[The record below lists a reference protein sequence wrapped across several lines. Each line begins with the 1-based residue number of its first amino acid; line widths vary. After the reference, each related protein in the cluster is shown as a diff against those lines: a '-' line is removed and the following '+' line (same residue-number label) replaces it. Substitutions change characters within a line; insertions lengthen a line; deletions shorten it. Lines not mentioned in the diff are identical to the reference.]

1 MFQGLYILVVITGN
15 HGYNIAYLQPDP
27 SSFHWLGKMTQY
39 AAVHVGKHNDVTPL
53 NVGFMQY
60 RRKNNDLMCM
70 SLHFEKKNSISLFT
84 YIFDHSKD
92 SNISDGQKQ
101 TSIILS
107 ITIT

>member
-1 MFQGLYILVVITGN
+1 MFQGLYILVIITGN
-15 HGYNIAYLQPDP
+15 HGYDIAYLQPDP
-27 SSFHWLGKMTQY
+27 SFHWLGKMTQY
-39 AAVHVGKHNDVTPL
+39 SAVHGGKHIDMTPL

-70 SLHFEKKNSISLFT
+70 SLHFEKKSISLFT
-84 YIFDHSKD
+84 YIFAHLKD